1 MNLSKGTCLG
11 TNIEIADS
19 PRRRMVG
26 LLGTTHL
33 DPGCGLLIYPT
44 QAVHTFGM
52 KYPIDILFL
61 DGKRKVVGIRSS
73 VRPYRLTPI
82 FWRALCALEL
92 PSEAI
97 QESETEL
104 GDFLQWERG

>member
-33 DPGCGLLIYPT
+33 DPGCGLLIFPT

-61 DGKRKVVGIRSS
+61 DSKRKVVGIRYS

-82 FWRALCALEL
+82 FWRAQCVLEL
-92 PSEAI
+92 PSKAI
-97 QESETEL
+97 QDSKTEL